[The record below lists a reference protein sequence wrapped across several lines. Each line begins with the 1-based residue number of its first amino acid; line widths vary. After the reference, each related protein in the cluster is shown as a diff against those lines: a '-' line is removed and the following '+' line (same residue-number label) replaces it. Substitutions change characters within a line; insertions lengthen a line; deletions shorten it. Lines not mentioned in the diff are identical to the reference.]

1 MLINC
6 TNKGC
11 MKSSNALLDEGTLEV
26 ICQECG
32 KPIEGVSDAMK
43 RTLKSFGQVVRTNE
57 RKAFTLACRNCRAN
71 REIVLNQNNDT
82 VCKVCHKEISVTA
95 AFKMAMEATGTK
107 LEKIIVEESVVEPKP
122 TKKKVTKG
130 KVTRKKAE

>member
-6 TNKGC
+6 NNKGC
-11 MKSSNALLDEGTLEV
+11 MKSSNALLDEETLEV

-32 KPIEGVSDAMK
+32 KPIYGIAEAMK

-71 REIVLNQNNDT
+71 REVVLDQDGNT
-82 VCKVCHKEISVTA
+82 ICKVCHNEISVTA

-107 LEKIIVEESVVEPKP
+107 LEKITVDRDVES
-122 TKKKVTKG
+122 TKKKDTKR
-130 KVTRKKAE
+130 KVTRKNSE